1 MEQEKKQVSALLIL
15 GVVCVPIIFVW
26 FLLKKEYSNKAR
38 IYGFTYAALLT
49 LYAVNKESDTQ
60 IPETPVST
68 NNRSQSVAPTVER
81 KVEKDLKGD
90 NYEGKIEDYALEPY
104 TAKGGFEKTIK
115 KYNSRL
121 NEITKFRKLA
131 AEKAIDS
138 GKCDTV
144 VASELSDSSTLK
156 HMKFWVD
163 CNNGERI
170 YLDEYQ
176 LKSNNEVLTQ
186 KELAISKGDAM
197 IACEKG
203 IKANSRFP
211 NSVDIHHFSGTTYY
225 EAPAT
230 HNVRLEMNFDA
241 KNALGNDLP
250 YKAICTFQPGK
261 EGEIEIIER

>member
-15 GVVCVPIIFVW
+15 GIVCVPIIFVW

-38 IYGFTYAALLT
+38 IYGFAYAGLLT
-49 LYAVNKESDTQ
+49 LYAVNKDPDTQ
-60 IPETPVST
+60 IPETPASANVSIQ
-68 NNRSQSVAPTVER
+68 NVAPTVEP
-81 KVEKDLKGD
+81 KVGKNLKTD
-90 NYEGKIEDYALEPY
+90 SYEGKIEDYALEPY

-121 NEITKFRKLA
+121 NEITKLRKLA
-131 AEKAIDS
+131 AEKVIDS

-144 VASELSDSSTLK
+144 IASELSDSSTLK

-170 YLDEYQ
+170 YLDEFQ
-176 LKSNNEVLTQ
+176 LKNNDVVSTQ

-211 NSVDIHHFSGTTYY
+211 SSVDIHHFSGTTYY

-261 EGEIEIIER
+261 EGEIKIVER